1 MAYLNQPLRNRTL
14 LACLVGVALLL
25 AIGFIRPLVIQAQQ
39 PASAT
44 VFEGARLITGD
55 GGAPVENSAFIVEN
69 GRFTAVGRKGQIKV
83 PSGAARVDLTGK
95 TVMPA
100 IVDAHKHLA
109 VTRDVL
115 VDQLQHFAYYGVGA
129 VMSLG
134 QDTGDVAFQV
144 RAETIPNAARFRT
157 AGRGITAPEP
167 GRTQAPFWV
176 TTEAETRKAVQEMAA
191 KKVDIIKIWV
201 DDRDHTVTK
210 LSPELYRAAID
221 EAHKHGLRTI
231 AHIYTLEDAKGVL
244 RAGIDA
250 FAHSVRDK
258 DIDDEFLQMMKAKPK
273 IIVDPNLPDRGA
285 RVDRS
290 WLGDGIRAAEFAK
303 LQAESKDDPKAAQF
317 FGIQS
322 RNLNRLNAA
331 GIKIAL
337 GTDGPIPWA
346 AHEEMADMVA
356 SGMSPAQ
363 VIVAATRN
371 AAELANVADA
381 GTVAARK
388 SADFLVL
395 DANPL
400 DDITNTRRISAVY
413 LRGAQVD
420 RAALRARSTSSARL
434 KRTGPDALLALR

>member
-1 MAYLNQPLRNRTL
+1 
-14 LACLVGVALLL
+14 
-25 AIGFIRPLVIQAQQ
+25 
-39 PASAT
+39 
-44 VFEGARLITGD
+44 
-55 GGAPVENSAFIVEN
+55 
-69 GRFTAVGRKGQIKV
+69 
-83 PSGAARVDLTGK
+83 
-95 TVMPA
+95 
-100 IVDAHKHLA
+100 
-109 VTRDVL
+109 
-115 VDQLQHFAYYGVGA
+115 
-129 VMSLG
+129 
-134 QDTGDVAFQV
+134 
-144 RAETIPNAARFRT
+144 
-157 AGRGITAPEP
+157 
-167 GRTQAPFWV
+167 
-176 TTEAETRKAVQEMAA
+176 
-191 KKVDIIKIWV
+191 
-201 DDRDHTVTK
+201 
-210 LSPELYRAAID
+210 
-221 EAHKHGLRTI
+221 
-231 AHIYTLEDAKGVL
+231 
-244 RAGIDA
+244 
-250 FAHSVRDK
+250 
-258 DIDDEFLQMMKAKPK
+258 MMKAKPK
-273 IIVDPNLPDRGA
+273 IIVDPNLPDRGV
-285 RVDRS
+285 RVDRG
-290 WLGDGIRAAEFAK
+290 WLRDGIPAAEFAK

-356 SGMSPAQ
+356 SGMTPAQ

-434 KRTGPDALLALR
+434 KQRTGPDALLALR

>member
-1 MAYLNQPLRNRTL
+1 MRFTF
-14 LACLVGVALLL
+14 LARLFSFSCVLAAGSFVA
-25 AIGFIRPLVIQAQQ
+25 VQAQQ
-39 PASAT
+39 AT
-44 VFEGARLITGD
+44 VYEGARLITGD
-55 GGAPVENSAFIVEN
+55 GSAPIADSAFVVEN

-83 PSGAARVDLTGK
+83 PAAAAHVDLAGK

-100 IVDAHKHLA
+100 IVDAHKHLS
-109 VTRDVL
+109 VKRDEL
-115 VDQLQHFAYYGVGA
+115 VDQLQHLAYYGVGA
-129 VMSLG
+129 AMSLG

-157 AGRGITAPEP
+157 AGRGLTAPEP

-176 TTEAETRKAVQEMAA
+176 TTEAEVRKDVQEMAA
-191 KKVDIIKIWV
+191 KKVDIIKFWV

-210 LSPELYRAAID
+210 LSPELYRAGID
-221 EAHKHGLRTI
+221 EAHKHHLRTI
-231 AHIYTLEDAKGVL
+231 AHIYYLEDAKGVL

-258 DIDDEFLQMMKAKPK
+258 DIDDEFLQMMKAKPS
-273 IIVDPNLPDRGA
+273 IIVDPNLPDRGV

-290 WLGDGIRAAEFAK
+290 WLRDGMPAAEFQK
-303 LQAESKDDPKAAQF
+303 LQAESKDDPKAQAF

-322 RNLNRLNAA
+322 RNLAKLNAN

-356 SGMSPAQ
+356 SGMTPAQ
-363 VIVAATRN
+363 VVVASTRN
-371 AAELANVADA
+371 SAELMGLTDA
-381 GTVAARK
+381 GIVAARK

-400 DDITNTRRISAVY
+400 DDITNTRRIAAVY
-413 LRGAQVD
+413 LRGVAVD
-420 RAALRARSTSSARL
+420 RTTA
-434 KRTGPDALLALR
+434 P